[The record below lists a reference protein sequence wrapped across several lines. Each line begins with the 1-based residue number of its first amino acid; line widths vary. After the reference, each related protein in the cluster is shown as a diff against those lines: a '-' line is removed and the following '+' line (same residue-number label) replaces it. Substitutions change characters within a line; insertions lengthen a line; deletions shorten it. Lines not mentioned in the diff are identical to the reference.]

1 MSNNRYADLD
11 KLIKEYEEDTINLRS
26 ERLVMKNYP
35 KVLTMSAA
43 STFEYNIKN
52 ACQDFLDNP
61 KLPIATHYPKIP
73 RLKLPTLDSIYGKF
87 KTLNRQ
93 TQVENLDA
101 SGFYA
106 LFGGNSFKTSAIS
119 FFNSEKAK
127 KTSETQN
134 IVDSLEPLFDVNDSY
149 ALAYVTA
156 DELLEQLKN
165 ASFDNAEQ
173 AFLNLKLRRNRVA
186 HDYING
192 LSDTFE
198 DIRKFYNLAVL
209 YAISIEEAIKDL
221 TTT

>member
-1 MSNNRYADLD
+1 MSNNRYTDLD

-26 ERLVMKNYP
+26 ERLIMKNYP

-43 STFEYNIKN
+43 SSFEYNIKN

-61 KLPIATHYPKIP
+61 KLPISTNYPKIP
-73 RLKLPTLDSIYGKF
+73 RLKSPTLDSIYGKF
-87 KTLNRQ
+87 KTLNPQ
-93 TQVENLDA
+93 TKVENLDA
-101 SGFYA
+101 SEFYA
-106 LFGGNSFKTSAIS
+106 LFGGSTFKTSVIS
-119 FFNSEKAK
+119 FFNSEKAQ

-134 IVDSLEPLFDVNDSY
+134 LVDSLEPLFDVNDSY
-149 ALAYVTA
+149 ALAYLTA

-165 ASFDNAEQ
+165 TSFDDSEE

-209 YAISIEEAIKDL
+209 YAISIEKAIKDL
-221 TTT
+221 TAT

>member
-1 MSNNRYADLD
+1 MSNNRYAELD
-11 KLIKEYEEDTINLRS
+11 QLIKEYEEDIINLRS

-43 STFEYNIKN
+43 SSFEYNIKN
-52 ACQDFLDNP
+52 ACQDFLNNP
-61 KLPIATHYPKIP
+61 KLPIATHYSQIP
-73 RLKLPTLDSIYGKF
+73 RLKLPVLDSIYGKF
-87 KTLNRQ
+87 KTLDRQ
-93 TQVENLDA
+93 THVENLDA

-106 LFGGNSFKTSAIS
+106 LFGGNSFKTSAIA
-119 FFNSEKAK
+119 FYNAEKARK
-127 KTSETQN
+127 IGETQN
-134 IVDSLEPLFDVNDSY
+134 IVDSLEPLFDINDNY

-156 DELLEQLKN
+156 DELLDQLKN
-165 ASFDNAEQ
+165 ASFDDAEQ

-209 YAISIEEAIKDL
+209 YAISIEEAIKNL
-221 TTT
+221 TAT

>member
-1 MSNNRYADLD
+1 MSGNRYAELD

-43 STFEYNIKN
+43 SSFEYNIKN

-61 KLPIATHYPKIP
+61 KLPITPNYPKISP
-73 RLKLPTLDSIYGKF
+73 LRSPVLDSIFGKF

-106 LFGGNSFKTSAIS
+106 LFGGNVFKTSATS
-119 FFNSEKAK
+119 FFNAEKTRKISEI
-127 KTSETQN
+127 QN
-134 IVDSLEPLFDVNDSY
+134 LVDNLEPLFDVNDHY

-156 DELLEQLKN
+156 DELLEQLKS
-165 ASFDNAEQ
+165 ASFESAEQ
-173 AFLNLKLRRNRVA
+173 AFLSLKLRRNRVA
-186 HDYING
+186 HDYIHG
-192 LSDTFE
+192 LLDTFE

-221 TTT
+221 TIT